1 LTGWD
6 ATHAAAQ
13 RRWNFYPQCLMNP
26 AARSPDENREAPE
39 HAPER
44 PAGAGR
50 GGAGQRTMPTG
61 QRRWRLYLVRAAAVV
76 VGLALWHWTQAL
88 LGARQAASSD
98 GELATAGRV
107 LTQGDAV
114 LQGLAG
120 VHGYLAA
127 DKSRADALLIASSA
141 ANDALG
147 VFLLAWAVLGRSFRP
162 FVGLLLLF
170 LLRQISQALCALPA
184 PQGLIWHDP
193 GFPSLLVTYS
203 VANDF
208 FFSGHTALAVYGCIE
223 LGRFGGTAA
232 RLAVVPLAAF
242 LIVTVLALRA
252 HYTMDVFT
260 GALAA
265 LLAAGAAD
273 RLAPH
278 VDDALARLV
287 GR

>member
-1 LTGWD
+1 MTRSAPTPAD
-6 ATHAAAQ
+6 APDAP
-13 RRWNFYPQCLMNP
+13 RRSSGN
-26 AARSPDENREAPE
+26 
-39 HAPER
+39 
-44 PAGAGR
+44 
-50 GGAGQRTMPTG
+50 RTMPDG
-61 QRRWRLYLVRAAAVV
+61 QRGWRLYLVRAAAVV
-76 VGLALWHWTQAL
+76 LGLVLWHWTQAL
-88 LGARQAASSD
+88 LGARTATSSD

-114 LQGLAG
+114 LQWLAPL
-120 VHGYLAA
+120 HGFLAA
-127 DKSRADALLIASSA
+127 DTARADALLIASSA

-147 VFLLAWAVLGRSFRP
+147 LFLLAWAVLGQTFRP

-170 LLRQISQALCALPA
+170 LLRQISQAVCALPA
-184 PQGLIWHDP
+184 PEGLIWHDP
-193 GFPSLLVTYS
+193 GFPSLLVTYN

-232 RLAVVPLAAF
+232 RLAAVPLAVF
-242 LIVTVLALRA
+242 LILTVLALRA

-273 RLAPH
+273 RFAPR
-278 VDDALARLV
+278 VDDAVARLL
-287 GR
+287 RR